1 VLGGNACG
9 IDHAESVSSLAS
21 AELNSQAM
29 GQRAKLLLSFSPNPV
44 YRNHQS
50 DTKWYF
56 DVVVQE
62 INGMGVTLQHLQAQ
76 WLTEQGQVHDQL
88 EEAINIVIQPREQAL
103 FPELWVSSAL
113 PCFRYR
119 LVLTGR
125 DEAGHPVQVEGE
137 LACW

>member
-1 VLGGNACG
+1 
-9 IDHAESVSSLAS
+9 
-21 AELNSQAM
+21 M

-62 INGMGVTLQHLQAQ
+62 ISGMGVTLQHLQAQ

-88 EEAINIVIQPREQAL
+88 EEAINIVIQPGEQAL

-113 PCFRYR
+113 TRFRYR